1 MREIGL
7 QLGALI
13 RRDAYDRDA
22 LETVLRLRQEGDA
35 VSRRFRPRSRRTHA
49 KRVEDR
55 LIAACLS
62 VR

>member
-1 MREIGL
+1 MQTGQ
-7 QLGALI
+7 QLGAAV

-22 LETVLRLRQEGDA
+22 LEAVLRLRQEADG
-35 VSRRFRPRSRRTHA
+35 VSRRFRPRMRRADA

-62 VR
+62 IR